1 LPPRIPAS
9 LIGHSKTYQ
18 QQQLEG
24 TKERALPFLR
34 AIATNQTIRYALLGA
49 GYSDAEQAEGW
60 KLLLAA
66 TGYSQPKA
74 TADADAAARQAITEL
89 DDWDEAGFRR
99 IHAALERHHPE
110 QDAFVFAGLEPSR
123 GSAAVLGVS
132 KLLDRLDQLEKG
144 TEAER
149 AAVAT
154 LTKRGI
160 TPEVRAHLRSLLVL
174 AQPVGPIN
182 APPAPDTSSEAQQR
196 TLETLSAWYKDWS
209 ETARAVI
216 RRRDHLI
223 LLGLAKRKSRKEE
236 TSRDDAEPESALGL
250 PSAVTNRGV
259 TTPAAE

>member
-1 LPPRIPAS
+1 MS
-9 LIGHSKTYQ
+9 NKTYQ
-18 QQQLEG
+18 QLQLEA
-24 TKERALPFLR
+24 TPERALPFLR

-49 GYSDAEQAEGW
+49 GYSDTEQTEGW

-66 TGYSQPKA
+66 TGYAQPKPA
-74 TADADAAARQAITEL
+74 ADADAAARKAITEL

-132 KLLDRLDQLEKG
+132 KLLDRLNQLEQG

-149 AAVAT
+149 AAIAT

-160 TPEVRAHLRSLLVL
+160 TPEVRAHLHSLLVL
-174 AQPVGPIN
+174 AQSVGPID
-182 APPAPDTSSEAQQR
+182 APPAPDASSEAQQR
-196 TLETLSAWYKDWS
+196 ALEALSVWYKDWS

-223 LLGLAKRKSRKEE
+223 LLGLAKRKSHKDDEAIAD
-236 TSRDDAEPESALGL
+236 TDAESASGL
-250 PSAVTNRGV
+250 KSAITTSGV
-259 TTPAAE
+259 TTSAAE